1 MFNMSCK
8 IKVGLVQMSMSD
20 VKGENLDKALKKID
34 EAASRGAEV
43 ICLPE
48 LFSTLYFPQTEDE
61 SSFELAEKISGKTSE
76 ILSESAREN
85 DVIIVGGSIFEEDNG
100 KYYNS
105 SLVFGSDGSMLGKY
119 RKVHIPNDPGFYE
132 KTFFSPGDGFN
143 VFETP
148 KAKIGTLICYD
159 QWFPEAARINK
170 LLGAE
175 IILYPTAIGWTDS
188 LRKEEPFSVDRW
200 VRDQCSH
207 ASMNNV
213 FVVSV
218 NRVGKENDLEFWGN
232 SFVADPFG
240 NIIAKAGNEEEILI
254 ADIDLSL
261 IDSAKDWGFMENRRP
276 ELYQDI
282 IKK

>member
-1 MFNMSCK
+1 MSCK